1 MRVTWLLELNFNG
14 ILMFKTT
21 LVDFKNSGTLNPLV
35 LDYLEKNNKIAPFYS
50 YFPDTEG
57 FSKLLKTKPYADFDR
72 TALSDILLKQ
82 SAEVKNT
89 FEATHANIGLLKN
102 ENVFTITTG
111 HQLCLFTGP
120 LYFIYKIFSAINLA
134 EKLKKEFPAFN
145 FVPVYWMASEDH
157 DFEEISNFTSKGK
170 TVIWESEQKGA
181 VGDFKTAEL
190 KKILP
195 QVREALG
202 ISENANYL
210 FTLFENAYL
219 KHATLSQATRYLV
232 NELFGKYGLVILDG
246 NDEAFKKQ
254 IKTLFKKDIFE
265 NYPVTAVN
273 DSIKKLETLGYHAQV
288 NPRDINC
295 FFIENNLRARIE
307 KKEGTYSLV
316 GTDRS
321 FSAQEME
328 HIIENRPHQL
338 SPNVVLRPV
347 YQQMILP
354 NIAYVGGPGELAY
367 WLEFK
372 AMFESLDVLFP
383 ILVPRS
389 FLTIINQPL
398 QHKIDQLK
406 FSGSDFFKT
415 EQDLIRDFMIKNK
428 QVFDLGAEKEKIR
441 VLYAELTGRA
451 AAVDKTLSGH
461 IAAELQKTLNK
472 LDIISGKAN
481 KALKRKSETDLNRIS
496 TIKQVLFPRNIP
508 QERVENFSTFYIEYG
523 PGFFEALKKEINSF
537 ELSHKI
543 LTEK

>member
-1 MRVTWLLELNFNG
+1 
-14 ILMFKTT
+14 MFKTT
-21 LVDFKNSGTLNPLV
+21 FLDFKNSGTLNPLV
-35 LDYLEKNNKIAPFYS
+35 LDYLEKNDKVRPFYNF
-50 YFPDTEG
+50 FPDLEG
-57 FSKLLKTKPYADFDR
+57 FSNLLKNKPYTNFDR
-72 TALSDILLKQ
+72 LTLSDILLKQ

-89 FEATHANIGLLKN
+89 SEPSLANIALIKN
-102 ENVFTITTG
+102 KNVFTITTG

-134 EKLKKEFPAFN
+134 ENLKKEFPDFD

-195 QVREALG
+195 QLREALG

-219 KHATLSQATRYLV
+219 KHTTLAQATRFLV
-232 NELFGKYGLVILDG
+232 NELFGRYGLVTVDG
-246 NDEAFKKQ
+246 NDERFKNQ
-254 IKTLFKKDIFE
+254 IKKLFEKDIFE
-265 NYPVTAVN
+265 NYPATAVN
-273 DSIKKLETLGYHAQV
+273 TSIKKLEGEGYPAQV

-307 KKEGTYSLV
+307 KSGESYNLV

-321 FSAQEME
+321 FSKQELE
-328 HIIENRPHQL
+328 QIIEKKPGSL

-347 YQQMILP
+347 YQQIILP

-372 AMFESLDVLFP
+372 DMFTGLDVLFP
-383 ILVPRS
+383 VLMARS
-389 FLTIINQPL
+389 FLTLIDKNV
-398 QHKIDQLK
+398 QHKIEQLK
-406 FSGSDFFKT
+406 FSGSDFFKP
-415 EQDLIRDFMIKNK
+415 EQELIRDFMVKNNH
-428 QVFDLGAEKEKIR
+428 VFDLNAEKEKIR
-441 VLYAELTGRA
+441 AVYANLTERA

-472 LDIISGKAN
+472 LDRISGKTN

-496 TIKQVLFPRNIP
+496 AVKQVLFPRNVP
-508 QERVENFSTFYIEYG
+508 QERLENFSTFYIEYG
-523 PGFFEALKKEINSF
+523 PAFFDALKKEINPL

-543 LTEK
+543 LTGK

>member
-1 MRVTWLLELNFNG
+1 MRVIWLLELNFNG

-21 LVDFKNSGTLNPLV
+21 LVDFKDSGTLNRLV
-35 LDYLEKNNKIAPFYS
+35 LDYLEKNNKIAPYYG
-50 YFPDTEG
+50 YFPDIEG
-57 FSKLLKTKPYADFDR
+57 FSKLLKTNPYAGFDR
-72 TALSDILLKQ
+72 AALSDILLKQ

-134 EKLKKEFPAFN
+134 EKLKKEFPDFN

-210 FTLFENAYL
+210 FALFENAYL
-219 KHATLSQATRYLV
+219 KHATLSQATRFLV
-232 NELFGKYGLVILDG
+232 NDLFGKYGLVIIDG
-246 NDEAFKKQ
+246 NDDAFKKQ
-254 IKTLFKKDIFE
+254 IKTLFKKDIFD

-273 DSIKKLETLGYHAQV
+273 DSINKLETLGYHAQV
-288 NPRDINC
+288 SPRDINC

-307 KKEGTYSLV
+307 KKDSTYNLV

-321 FSAQEME
+321 FSAQELE
-328 HIIENRPHQL
+328 QIIENSPHQL

-372 AMFESLDVLFP
+372 NMFDGLGVLFP
-383 ILVPRS
+383 VLMPRS
-389 FLTIINQPL
+389 FLTLIDKNV
-398 QHKIDQLK
+398 QHKINQLN
-406 FSGSDFFKT
+406 FSGADFFKT
-415 EQDLIRDFMIKNK
+415 EQELIREFMVKNK
-428 QVFDLGAEKEKIR
+428 QVFDLNAEKASLKT
-441 VLYAELTGRA
+441 LYAKITERVA
-451 AAVDKTLSGH
+451 SYDKTLAVH
-461 IAAELQKTLNK
+461 VAAELQKALNK
-472 LDIISGKAN
+472 LDGISEKTN
-481 KALKRKSETDLNRIS
+481 KALKRKSETDLNRIRAV
-496 TIKQVLFPRNIP
+496 KEVLFPHNVP
-508 QERVENFSTFYIEYG
+508 QERSENFSNFYIAYG
-523 PGFFEALKKEINSF
+523 AIFFETLKKEIDPF
-537 ELSHKI
+537 EFSNKI
-543 LTEK
+543 LSSH